1 MIYLDTNY
9 LILGLVPG
17 SDEGRDLVTWAK
29 HGEKLVTGVTS
40 WYEFLCGPVS
50 DAQTRAMQAF
60 VREILPFQEAQAVAA
75 AKLFNATG
83 RRRTLR
89 VDCMIAGTALV
100 AGARIATRNRADF
113 EVFSPYGVILA

>member
-17 SDEGRDLVTWAK
+17 SDESRDLVTWAK
-29 HGEKLVTGVTS
+29 QGESLVTGAIC

-50 DAQTRAMQAF
+50 AAQTRAMRAF
-60 VREILPFQEAQAVAA
+60 VLEILPFQEPQAVAA

-83 RRRTLR
+83 
-89 VDCMIAGTALV
+89 
-100 AGARIATRNRADF
+100 
-113 EVFSPYGVILA
+113 

>member
-17 SDEGRDLVTWAK
+17 SDESRDLVTWAK
-29 HGEKLVTGVTS
+29 QGESLVTGAIC

-50 DAQTRAMQAF
+50 AAQTRAMRAF
-60 VREILPFQEAQAVAA
+60 VLEILPFQEAQAVAA

-100 AGARIATRNRADF
+100 AGARVATRNRADF
-113 EVFSPYGVILA
+113 EVFTPYGVVLA

>member
-17 SDEGRDLVTWAK
+17 SDESQDLVTWAK
-29 HGEKLVTGVTS
+29 QGESLVTGTTS

-50 DAQTRAMQAF
+50 TAQTRAMRSF
-60 VREILPFQEAQAVAA
+60 VLEILPFQEAQAVAA

-83 RRRTLR
+83 RRRNLR
-89 VDCMIAGTALV
+89 VDCMIAGTAWV
-100 AGARIATRNRADF
+100 AGARVATRSRADF
-113 EVFSPYGVILA
+113 EVFTPYGVVLV